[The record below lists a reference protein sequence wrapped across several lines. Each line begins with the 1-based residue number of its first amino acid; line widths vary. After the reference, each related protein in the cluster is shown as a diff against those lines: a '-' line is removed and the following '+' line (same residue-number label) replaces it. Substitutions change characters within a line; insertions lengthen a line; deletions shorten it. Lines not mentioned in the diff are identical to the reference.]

1 MSDLPAA
8 DRPVPGGPAA
18 DGPTPLVSL
27 RGVTLSTG
35 GYDALKEVSASFP
48 EGTSTVI
55 MGPSGCG
62 KSTLLKVAAGLIPPD
77 RGTVLHR
84 GEDIYGLSGKPLA
97 SLRAASGFVFQ
108 DAALWENKSVFENLA
123 LPLQARPVRLARPEV
138 ERRVVRAL
146 ERGGLADSASLRPA
160 QLSAGERKI
169 VSFLRALMNE
179 PTLLFLDEPTLSVDG
194 AASETMDQMI
204 RDLKARG
211 CTIAAVTH
219 DPRLAS
225 TLADRLLVLSTG
237 TVAAEG
243 SFDEVKGSRDPRVR
257 GALVRVLGEIASF
270 DTDLLDLLGG
280 REN

>member
-1 MSDLPAA
+1 MSDAPGRPDSLPVA
-8 DRPVPGGPAA
+8 
-18 DGPTPLVSL
+18 PLIGL
-27 RGVTLSTG
+27 RGVTVSTG
-35 GYDALKEVSASFP
+35 GYDALKEVAASFP

-84 GEDIYGLSGKPLA
+84 GDDIYGLSAKPLA
-97 SLRAASGFVFQ
+97 ALRRASGFVFQ
-108 DAALWENKSVFENLA
+108 DAALWENKSIFENLA
-123 LPLQARPVRLARPEV
+123 LPLQVRAPRMERAEL
-138 ERRVVRAL
+138 ERRVVRTL

-160 QLSAGERKI
+160 QMSAGERKI
-169 VSFLRALMNE
+169 VSFLRALVNE

-194 AASETMDQMI
+194 AAAEKMDEMI

-211 CTIAAVTH
+211 CSIVAVTH
-219 DPRLAS
+219 DSRLAS
-225 TLADRLLVLSTG
+225 TLADRLLVLSAG

-243 SFDEVKGSRDPRVR
+243 TFDEVKANPDPRVR
-257 GALVRVLGEIASF
+257 GVLVRVLGEIASF